1 MHYHLELIMPPPV
14 NSENAAISL
23 GGPPRNW
30 VETAVEQVLEP
41 FSEQNPENE
50 HSFYDWY
57 EIGGRW
63 KGTHKIN
70 EMSTLNNL
78 SNIVNA
84 ARFIVALSD
93 EAGNYS
99 AEFMLEES
107 LWNGVNFVDSAWQG
121 SIKEALTMYDKRTAH
136 YHASYNKAYKPQ
148 DNWVSVTVD
157 YHS

>member
-1 MHYHLELIMPPPV
+1 MHYHLEIIMPPPS

-30 VETAVEQVLEP
+30 VEAAVEQVLEP

-63 KGTHKIN
+63 KGTHKVN
-70 EMSTLNNL
+70 EMSTLSNL
-78 SNIVNA
+78 PDSINA
-84 ARFIVALSD
+84 ARCIVALLD
-93 EAGNYS
+93 EAGNYG

-121 SIKEALTMYDKRTAH
+121 GIKEALTMYDKRIAH
-136 YHASYNKAYKPQ
+136 YKPEFQ
-148 DNWVSVTVD
+148 DRHTSKDNWVSVTVD
-157 YHS
+157 YHN